1 MYFTALFPYL
11 ILFILM
17 IRGALMAGS
26 LEGVKHYI
34 RGYGDNDRPD
44 SLTAFYLKTL
54 GDVGVSTKLGEENFT
69 KICLPATFAY

>member
-1 MYFTALFPYL
+1 
-11 ILFILM
+11 
-17 IRGALMAGS
+17 MAGS